1 VLDEPNVLIMDE
13 PTNDMD
19 TDMLAAIEDL
29 LDSWP
34 GTLVVV
40 SHDRYLLER
49 VTDQQFAVLPGSDGV
64 GRLRHLPGGVDEYL
78 RFAAASAGSASDA
91 GRATVASVTS
101 AGGASAIASSGSAG
115 ASAAAPPAL
124 KVGGAERRTA
134 EKELASLERRIA
146 KLQGEID
153 ALHVRLAEHDTS
165 DYTGIGQLHDD
176 VRVREAQRDELE
188 TRWLE
193 LGELLG

>member
-1 VLDEPNVLIMDE
+1 MDE

-49 VTDQQFAVLPGSDGV
+49 VTDNQYAILN

-78 RFAAASAGSASDA
+78 RLAASAAAPTGSQDA
-91 GRATVASVTS
+91 GRATVASVTES
-101 AGGASAIASSGSAG
+101 GGASAPT
-115 ASAAAPPAL
+115 APVSRL
-124 KVGGAERRTA
+124 SGAEKRNA
-134 EKELASLERRIA
+134 EKELAAADRKIA
-146 KLQGEID
+146 KLQGQID
-153 ALHVRLAEHDTS
+153 ALHVAITEHDPA
-165 DYTGIGQLHDD
+165 DYEGIGVLHDE
-176 VRVREAQRDELE
+176 VRALETQQQTVE

-193 LGELLG
+193 LGELLA